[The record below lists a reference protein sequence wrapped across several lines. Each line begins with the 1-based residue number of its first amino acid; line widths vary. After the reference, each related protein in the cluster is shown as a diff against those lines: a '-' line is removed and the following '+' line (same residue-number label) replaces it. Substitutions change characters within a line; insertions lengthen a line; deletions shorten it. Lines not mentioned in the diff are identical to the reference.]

1 MEKEDLIQEI
11 LEGDNIVLQNIE
23 IPEQYIKDLDVAE
36 AIAKKNGYY
45 LYKVDKSILNK
56 DVMLMAL
63 NSNFSSEKYVSEELY
78 DDKDIVLFIV
88 SKNGH
93 LLWKVSDRLV
103 DDIDVVAAAVKN
115 NPDAIKF
122 ASNRLKE
129 SQELQTILAAVK
141 EEQQKEDEKYKM
153 ELENKVNEFKSKSI
167 WWNDEKIVNHE
178 KLGNMVTG
186 DLIEY
191 AEKKLGS
198 KLPASYLELLNT
210 QNGGRLIKRYYYLPE
225 YHNTIV
231 FEIDSIFGIGTDDEK
246 GIVKENHY
254 NLDYI
259 NKENVIIF
267 GKGNGHIYY
276 LFDYNN
282 LTSDNEPKITYYDE
296 EKKKEIEIA
305 KILKE
310 FINNLKIHEEVDLI
324 YWK

>member
-1 MEKEDLIQEI
+1 MEKENLIQKI

-56 DVMLMAL
+56 DVMLIAL

-129 SQELQTILAAVK
+129 SQELQTILTAVK

-153 ELENKVNEFKSKSI
+153 ELEKKVNEFKSKSI
-167 WWNDEKIVNHE
+167 WWNDEKLVNNE
-178 KLGNMVTG
+178 KLVNMVTG

-198 KLPASYLELLNT
+198 K
-210 QNGGRLIKRYYYLPE
+210 
-225 YHNTIV
+225 
-231 FEIDSIFGIGTDDEK
+231 
-246 GIVKENHY
+246 
-254 NLDYI
+254 
-259 NKENVIIF
+259 
-267 GKGNGHIYY
+267 
-276 LFDYNN
+276 
-282 LTSDNEPKITYYDE
+282 
-296 EKKKEIEIA
+296 
-305 KILKE
+305 
-310 FINNLKIHEEVDLI
+310 
-324 YWK
+324 